1 MRVALAALVLL
12 QAAAARA
19 EGPARFALVV
29 GHNQAPRP
37 DLPTLRYADDDAVRW
52 SVLLRTHGARV
63 ELLTELDEESQRL
76 YGTTLPLLARPSSA
90 SLRAA
95 MGRLSEAM
103 RTARAAGQRTVFY
116 FVYAGHGDSDDG
128 GEGSLALA
136 DGPLSRA
143 EFDRLILA
151 ASPAHTN
158 HVLIDACRAFY
169 FVYDRGP
176 GGTRRPFT
184 GRYFATGLAT
194 AHRNTGFLLATS
206 SGAPSHEWEEFQAGI
221 FSHEVRSGLLGGAD
235 ADGDGR
241 ISYRELAAFLEVANR
256 PVRNERYRPAFAI
269 NPPLDGDGT
278 LLDLGDAS
286 GGELFLPPSAGGHQL
301 LEDALG
307 VRWADLHPAPGQAV
321 TLRLPAPPWEASQFF
336 LRRPDGDSEVR
347 VPAGQRLSAAELAVV
362 PSAAL
367 RRGAAHEAFSRLFS
381 LPFALAD
388 VAAVAAVEPA
398 ATVKATAEPQPGI
411 SVRRAAPWLVL
422 GAGAVALGTAA
433 GLALEARSLGDP
445 STPGSRRPQL
455 NDRIETRNRWSVISA
470 AGEGLLVKTAVGVL
484 LHDFIASSPSVA
496 ITPLPGGALAAVELR
511 R

>member
-1 MRVALAALVLL
+1 MRGALIVALLL
-12 QAAAARA
+12 AAAPARA
-19 EGPARFALVV
+19 EPVARFALVV
-29 GHNQAPRP
+29 GHNRPPRP

-76 YGTTLPLLARPSSA
+76 YGTTLPLFSRPSSA
-90 SLRAA
+90 ALRASMA
-95 MGRLSEAM
+95 RLAGAIRS
-103 RTARAAGQRTVFY
+103 ARAAGQRTVFY
-116 FVYAGHGDSDDG
+116 FVYAGHGDADDG

-136 DGPLSRA
+136 DGPLTRA
-143 EFDRLILA
+143 AFDQQVLA
-151 ASPAHTN
+151 VSPADSN

-176 GGTRRPFT
+176 GGSRRPFP
-184 GRYFATGLAT
+184 GRYFASGLAS

-221 FSHEVRSGLLGGAD
+221 FSHEVRSGLLGAAD

-241 ISYRELAAFLEVANR
+241 ISYRELASFLEVANR

-286 GGELFLPPSAGGHQL
+286 GGEILLAPGADGHQL
-301 LEDALG
+301 LEDPLG

-321 TLRLPAPPWEASQFF
+321 TLRLPAPPWEAPQFF
-336 LRRPDGDSEVR
+336 LRRPDGDSEIR
-347 VPAGQRLSAAELAVV
+347 VPAGQRLSTAELAVGRTGT
-362 PSAAL
+362 L

-381 LPFALAD
+381 LPFTQAD
-388 VAAVAAVEPA
+388 VAAAPVAAVE
-398 ATVKATAEPQPGI
+398 ATAEPPRPGRL
-411 SVRRAAPWLVL
+411 RRTAPWMAVSAGVAAL
-422 GAGAVALGTAA
+422 GAAA
-433 GLALEARSLGDP
+433 IVSIDARNLAK
-445 STPGSRRPQL
+445 STTNGRDRPVL
-455 NDRIETRNRWSVISA
+455 NDRIDSRNRLALITGV
-470 AGEGLLVKTAVGVL
+470 GGGVLVGVGVGVL
-484 LHDFIASSPSVA
+484 VHDWLAERRSWTAAV
-496 ITPLPGGALAAVELR
+496 TPLPGGALAAVELR